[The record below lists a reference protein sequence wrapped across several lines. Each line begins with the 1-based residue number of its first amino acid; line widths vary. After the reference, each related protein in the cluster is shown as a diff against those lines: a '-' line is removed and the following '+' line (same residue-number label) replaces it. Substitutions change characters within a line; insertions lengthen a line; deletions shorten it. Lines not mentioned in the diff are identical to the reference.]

1 MLVYHQL
8 QLIRKLANRYTA
20 ATWTCRQR
28 HDRFSTLAIPQILNV
43 RRLQASRD
51 QTAVLIRQRYF
62 AISAAL

>member
-28 HDRFSTLAIPQILNV
+28 HDRLRYTCDPSDPECAQI
-43 RRLQASRD
+43 AS
-51 QTAVLIRQRYF
+51 F
-62 AISAAL
+62 A